1 MARKMVKS
9 FFKHPAPVPH
19 RGAEGGSGRGGGGL
33 KNEFDKKNS
42 SGNGLKWQENWSN
55 HFFLRGGA
63 REGGP
68 NIRPSFVDL
77 R

>member
-19 RGAEGGSGRGGGGL
+19 RGAEGGSGRGGSKMNL
-33 KNEFDKKNS
+33 TKKNS

-63 REGGP
+63 REEGP